1 MKTRFLLTIFL
12 VAAAYIIFSSR
23 STGAGFNGVGDVTG
37 SPVAGGTCGNCHS
50 GGSFGASVTI
60 TLRDLS
66 NNSVT
71 TYVPGQSYV
80 LEFDVNNSS
89 GTPTGFGGQAVALT
103 SANANAGTM
112 GTTITTNTRTVT
124 ISGRSYLEH
133 NSISANGL
141 FSVNWTAPASGTGT
155 VRFFA
160 SGLAVN
166 ANGSTTGDQVAT
178 ANIQITEQVPTTI
191 SYSQS
196 NYCQNTTNPTPTIT
210 GTTGGSFSAGAGLSI
225 NASTGA
231 INLGASTPG
240 AYTVT
245 YNYGGGSTTA
255 SVTVTAQDAATLS
268 YGANTSFCASQGNA
282 VSPTITGVLTGTFSV
297 VPSGL
302 NINSTTGIITP
313 SASITGN
320 YVVSYTTNGPCPRT
334 VTSNISI
341 TAQDAATLSYGSN
354 TNFCNGQSGTV
365 NPTVTGVTT
374 GTFSS
379 ATGLSISSSTGVINP
394 SLSTPGNYTVSYTTN
409 GSCPRTVTSLVTI
422 TNTDVATISYGANAS
437 FCSGRTT
444 TVNPTITGVQTGTYS
459 SASGLSINSSNGVVN
474 PSASTVGNYTV
485 RYITS
490 GSCPD
495 TATANIVILQ
505 NDDANFAYN
514 GSSFC
519 TSGANASPS
528 STPATGGGSYSSS
541 PAGLIINASS
551 GLITVASS
559 TVGTYTVT
567 YTTNGTCIDT
577 ASVSIQITASG
588 SADFNYANAS
598 FCNTANDPSP
608 NILGIGGGTFSSS
621 AGLSINSSSG
631 QIDLSASTPGTYTVN
646 YNVGGSC
653 PASDT
658 SSLTILQSDAAT
670 ISYAA
675 ANATFNSSIQDTVYA
690 FVCTNPIPAPLVFGT
705 QGGTF
710 TTDVSSVILNSVTGE
725 ISSPISNLNFGPSAF
740 FYTTA
745 GACPTTDT
753 FWVSS
758 TCATAIATIND
769 EIKLYPNPS
778 FDGNFTIE
786 SNFDSAAEIEIYNLL
801 GAKVQTINMNLFS
814 GKNSIQINR
823 ELPKGEY
830 LMMLKGE
837 TVHKIFRL
845 CTR

>member
-1 MKTRFLLTIFL
+1 MKTRFLLILFL
-12 VAAAYIIFSSR
+12 ASAAYIIFSSR

-37 SPVAGGTCGNCHS
+37 SPVSGGTCGNCHS

-60 TLRDLS
+60 TLRDQS
-66 NNSVT
+66 NNPVT
-71 TYVPGQSYV
+71 SYVAGQSYI

-89 GTPTGFGGQAVALT
+89 GTPGGFGGQAVALT
-103 SANANAGTM
+103 SANTNAGTM
-112 GTTITTNTRTVT
+112 GTTISTNTRTVT
-124 ISGRSYLEH
+124 ILGRSYVEH

-141 FSVNWTAPASGTGT
+141 FRVNWTAPASGTGT
-155 VRFFA
+155 VRIFA

-166 ANGSTTGDQVAT
+166 ATGNTAGDQVAT

-196 NYCQNTTNPTPTIT
+196 SYCQNATNPTPSIT

-231 INLGASTPG
+231 INLVASTPG
-240 AYTVT
+240 VYTVT

-255 SVTVTAQDAATLS
+255 SVTITAQDAATLS
-268 YGANTSFCASQGNA
+268 YGATTTFCASQGNA
-282 VSPTITGVLTGTFSV
+282 VSPTVTGVQTGTFSV

-313 SASITGN
+313 SASIAGN

-341 TAQDAATLSYGSN
+341 TAQDAATLSYGANSS
-354 TNFCNGQSGTV
+354 FCNSQSSTV
-365 NPTVTGVTT
+365 SPTVTGVTT
-374 GTFSS
+374 GSFSS

-409 GSCPRTVTSLVTI
+409 GSCPRTVTSAVTI
-422 TNTDVATISYGANAS
+422 TNTDVATISYGASAS
-437 FCSGRTT
+437 FCSGTT
-444 TVNPTITGVQTGTYS
+444 IVNPTITGVQTGTYS
-459 SASGLSINSSNGVVN
+459 SASGLSINSTNGVVN
-474 PSASTVGNYTV
+474 PSASTIGNYTV

-490 GSCPD
+490 GNCPD
-495 TATANIVILQ
+495 TATASIVILQ

-519 TSGANASPS
+519 TSDANASPS
-528 STPATGGGSYSSS
+528 SSPATGGGTYSSS
-541 PAGLIINASS
+541 PAGLNLNASS

-559 TVGTYTVT
+559 TVGTYNVT
-567 YTTNGTCIDT
+567 YTTSGSCPDT
-577 ASVSIQITASG
+577 AAVTVQITASG

-653 PASDT
+653 PASDST
-658 SSLTILQSDAAT
+658 TLTILQSDAST
-670 ISYAA
+670 ISYAT
-675 ANATFNSSIQDTVYA
+675 ANATFNSSIQDTVYT
-690 FVCTNPIPAPLVFGT
+690 FICTNPIPAPLVFGT

-710 TTDVSSVILNSVTGE
+710 TTDESSVILNSVTGE

-740 FYTTA
+740 VYTTS
-745 GACPTTDT
+745 GACPATDS

-758 TCATAIATIND
+758 TCATAIATLNN

-786 SNFDSAAEIEIYNLL
+786 SNFDGAAEIEIYNLL

-830 LMMLKGE
+830 LMILKGE
-837 TVHKIFRL
+837 GKKNTFRIAI
-845 CTR
+845 R

>member
-12 VAAAYIIFSSR
+12 AAAAYIILSSR
-23 STGAGFNGVGDVTG
+23 STGAGFNGVGDVSG
-37 SPVAGGTCGNCHS
+37 SPVSSGTCGNCHS

-60 TLRDLS
+60 TLRDQS
-66 NNSVT
+66 NNPVT
-71 TYVPGQSYV
+71 SYLAGQSYI

-89 GTPTGFGGQAVALT
+89 GTPGGFAGQAVALT
-103 SANANAGTM
+103 STNANAGTM
-112 GTTITTNTRTVT
+112 GSTLTTNTRTVT

-133 NSISANGL
+133 SSISATGL
-141 FSVNWTAPASGTGT
+141 FRVNWTAPASGTGT
-155 VRFFA
+155 VRIFA

-166 ANGSTTGDQVAT
+166 ANGGTSGDQVVT
-178 ANIQITEQVPTTI
+178 ANIQISEQVPTTI
-191 SYSQS
+191 SYSQAS
-196 NYCQNTTNPTPTIT
+196 YCQNTTNPSPSIT

-245 YNYGGGSTTA
+245 YNYSGGSTTT

-282 VSPTITGVLTGTFSV
+282 VSPTLTGVQTGTFSV

-313 SASITGN
+313 SASIAGN

-334 VTSNISI
+334 VTSNINI
-341 TAQDAATLSYGSN
+341 TAQDAATLSYGANSS
-354 TNFCNGQSGTV
+354 FCNSQSSTV
-365 NPTVTGVTT
+365 SPTVTGVTSGSFSASAGLTINSST
-374 GTFSS
+374 GAFTP
-379 ATGLSISSSTGVINP
+379 SSST
-394 SLSTPGNYTVSYTTN
+394 PGTYTVSYTTN
-409 GSCPRTVTSLVTI
+409 GSCPRTVTSAVTI
-422 TNTDVATISYGANAS
+422 TNTDVAAISYGANAS

-444 TVNPTITGVQTGTYS
+444 LVNPTITGVQTGTYS
-459 SASGLSINSSNGVVN
+459 SASGLSINSTNGVVN

-485 RYITS
+485 SYITS

-495 TATANIVILQ
+495 TATVSIVILQ

-528 STPATGGGSYSSS
+528 STPVTGGGTYSSS
-541 PAGLIINASS
+541 PAGLNLNSSS

-559 TVGTYTVT
+559 SVSSYTVS
-567 YTTNGTCIDT
+567 YTTTGSCPDT
-577 ASVSIQITASG
+577 AAVTIQITAAG

-658 SSLTILQSDAAT
+658 TSLTILQSDAAT

-675 ANATFNSSIQDTVYA
+675 ANTTFNSSIQDTVYA
-690 FVCTNPIPAPLVFGT
+690 FVCTNPIPAPLIFGT

-710 TTDVSSVILNSVTGE
+710 TTDESSVILNSVTGE
-725 ISSPISNLNFGPSAF
+725 ISTPLSNLNFGPSAF
-740 FYTTA
+740 VYTTA
-745 GACPTTDT
+745 GACLTTDT

-758 TCATAIATIND
+758 TCATAITTIND
-769 EIKLYPNPS
+769 DIKLYPNPS

-786 SNFDSAAEIEIYNLL
+786 SNFDGAAEIEIYNLL
-801 GAKVQTINMNLFS
+801 GVKVQTINMNLFS
-814 GKNSIQINR
+814 GKNSIQINK

-830 LMMLKGE
+830 LMMLKGVIGHH
-837 TVHKIFRL
+837 TFRFSYK
-845 CTR
+845 

>member
-1 MKTRFLLTIFL
+1 MKTRFLLILFL
-12 VAAAYIIFSSR
+12 ASAAYIIFSSR
-23 STGAGFNGVGDVTG
+23 STGAGFNGLGDRTS
-37 SPVAGGTCGNCHS
+37 SPVSSGNCSNCHA
-50 GGSFGASVTI
+50 GGSFGASVAI
-60 TLRDLS
+60 TLRDQS
-66 NNSVT
+66 NNAVT
-71 TYVPGQSYV
+71 SYVAGQSYI

-89 GTPTGFGGQAVALT
+89 GTPGGFAGQAVALT
-103 SANANAGTM
+103 STNANAGTM
-112 GTTITTNTRTVT
+112 GTAISTNTRTVT
-124 ISGRSYLEH
+124 ISGRSYVEH
-133 NSISANGL
+133 NSISANGI
-141 FSVNWTAPASGTGT
+141 FRVNWTAPASGTGT
-155 VRFFA
+155 VRIFA

-166 ANGSTTGDQVAT
+166 ANGSTSGDQVAT
-178 ANIQITEQVPTTI
+178 ANIQITEQIPTTI
-191 SYSQS
+191 TYSLS
-196 NYCQNTTNPTPTIT
+196 SYCQNSSNPTPSIS

-225 NASTGA
+225 NSSSGQ
-231 INLGASTPG
+231 INLAASAPG
-240 AYTVT
+240 TYTVT
-245 YNYGGGSTTA
+245 YNFGGGSTTA
-255 SVTVTAQDAATLS
+255 NVTITAQDAATLS

-282 VSPTITGVLTGTFSV
+282 VSPTITGVQTGTFSV
-297 VPSGL
+297 NPSGL

-313 SASITGN
+313 SASIAGN
-320 YVVSYTTNGPCPRT
+320 YVVSYTTNGSCPRT

-341 TAQDAATLSYGSN
+341 TAQDAATLSYGANSS
-354 TNFCNGQSGTV
+354 FCNSQSSTV
-365 NPTVTGVTT
+365 SPTVTGVTT
-374 GTFSS
+374 GTFSAS
-379 ATGLSISSSTGVINP
+379 AGLTINTSTGAITPSSST
-394 SLSTPGNYTVSYTTN
+394 PGTYSVSYTTN
-409 GSCPRTVTSLVTI
+409 GSCPRTVTSAVTI

-437 FCSGRTT
+437 FCSGATI
-444 TVNPTITGVQTGTYS
+444 VNPTITGVQTGTYS

-495 TATANIVILQ
+495 TVTASIVILQ
-505 NDDANFAYN
+505 NDDANFGYN

-528 STPATGGGSYSSS
+528 STPVTGGGTYSSS
-541 PAGLIINASS
+541 PAGLNLNASS

-567 YTTNGTCIDT
+567 YTTNGICIDT
-577 ASVSIQITASG
+577 ASVNIQITASG

-658 SSLTILQSDAAT
+658 TSLTILQSDAAN

-690 FVCTNPIPAPLVFGT
+690 FICTNPIPAPLVFGT

-710 TTDVSSVILNSVTGE
+710 TTDESGVILNSVTGE

-740 FYTTA
+740 VYTTA

-758 TCATAIATIND
+758 TCATAIASISD
-769 EIKLYPNPS
+769 DIKLYPNPS
-778 FDGNFTIE
+778 FDGNFTLE
-786 SNFDSAAEIEIYNLL
+786 SNFDGAAEIEIFNLL
-801 GAKVQTINMNLFS
+801 GAKVQSQSIKLIP
-814 GKNSIQINR
+814 GKNTLR
-823 ELPKGEY
+823 LKEDLAKGDY
-830 LMMLKGE
+830 L
-837 TVHKIFRL
+837 IFVNLSNEKRMF
-845 CTR
+845 RISYR